1 LTRLFF
7 AEAGEWA
14 RGRQW
19 LPRALLLLVCA
30 WIFYRHLQDPFYGG
44 IVKGLNLAI
53 HEIGHV
59 MFGFVGEF
67 IGIAGG
73 TILQLAAPAITV
85 WLFYRQR
92 DFFAIAIALC
102 WLGTS
107 LFDVAVYAADARAGD
122 LPLVGLGD
130 GDPQHDWFILLAET
144 DLLNHDKTIG
154 GIFRAFGILSFL
166 GGLLFGGWLV
176 KTSATVK
183 NAAALFLAAT
193 LISGCIAP
201 LRMPQDNTPMKG
213 STSTGSLG
221 RKPVSAKREPTYLIA
236 VDGTECT
243 VSIKK
248 FKKVKVGDA
257 VFCLWS
263 SPAAGL

>member
-1 LTRLFF
+1 MKAFL
-7 AEAGEWA
+7 AEAAEWA

-19 LPRALLLLVCA
+19 LPRAFLLLICG
-30 WIFYRHLQDPFYGG
+30 WIFYRHLGDPLYGG

-59 MFGFVGEF
+59 MFGFLGEF

-73 TILQLAAPAITV
+73 TILQLAAPAITMWV
-85 WLFYRQR
+85 FYRQR

-107 LFDVAVYAADARAGD
+107 FFDVAVYAADARAGD
-122 LPLVGLGD
+122 LPLVGLGG
-130 GDPQHDWFILLAET
+130 GDPQHDWFIMLAET
-144 DLLNHDKTIG
+144 DLLNHDRTIG

-176 KTSATVK
+176 KISAAAR
-183 NAAALFLAAT
+183 NAAVLLIAAI
-193 LISGCIAP
+193 LLSGCIAP
-201 LRMPQDNTPMKG
+201 MRMPQDNTLMKG
-213 STSTGSLG
+213 SASTGSLG
-221 RKPVSAKREPTYLIA
+221 RKPVTGKREPAYLIA

-243 VSIKK
+243 VSKKK

-263 SPAAGL
+263 SPVTGF

>member
-1 LTRLFF
+1 MIRSFF
-7 AEAGEWA
+7 TEAGEWA
-14 RGRQW
+14 RGKQW
-19 LPRALLLLVCA
+19 VPRGLLLLICA
-30 WIFYRHLQDPFYGG
+30 WIFYRHLQDPMYGG

-59 MFGFVGEF
+59 MFGFLGEF

-73 TILQLAAPAITV
+73 TILQLAAPAITI

-92 DFFAIAIALC
+92 DFFAIAIAAC

-107 LFDVAVYAADARAGD
+107 FFDVAVYAADARAGD
-122 LPLVGLGD
+122 LPLVGLGG
-130 GDPQHDWFILLAET
+130 GDPQHDWFIMLAET
-144 DLLNHDKTIG
+144 DLLNHDQAIG
-154 GIFRAFGILSFL
+154 GIFRALGIVSFL

-176 KTSATVK
+176 KISATLR
-183 NAAALFLAAT
+183 NAAALVIAT
-193 LISGCIAP
+193 IFISGCIAP
-201 LRMPQDNTPMKG
+201 MNQDDSLMKG
-213 STSTGSLG
+213 SSSSGSLG
-221 RKPVSAKREPTYLIA
+221 RKPVTGKREPAYLIA

-243 VSIKK
+243 VSTKK

-263 SPAAGL
+263 SPATGF